1 MGALVWLL
9 IPVVV
14 GVGAAIWSILVQRI
28 HRPPLGRDFARRQR
42 MKEVL
47 ERNSV
52 PDRR

>member
-9 IPVVV
+9 IPAVV
-14 GVGAAIWSILVQRI
+14 GVGAGLWSLLVQRV
-28 HRPPLGRDFARRQR
+28 HTPPLGREFARHQR

-52 PDRR
+52 ADRR